1 MIQVYK
7 FLNTQSHHMFV
18 ISSPELR
25 AALGNHDETLDA
37 VCMDETRDALCM
49 DETHD
54 VQDEALRAGLSG

>member
-25 AALGNHDETLDA
+25 AALGNHDETLD
-37 VCMDETRDALCM
+37 VVCM

>member
-1 MIQVYK
+1 
-7 FLNTQSHHMFV
+7 MFV

-25 AALGNHDETLDA
+25 AALGNHDETLD
-37 VCMDETRDALCM
+37 VVSVCM